1 MSAMSQ
7 PALDRRAFV
16 AGAVALGA
24 VAASGTAAATARA
37 AGKSAAADAA
47 DAFERSVA
55 WDAEYDV
62 VVVGLGGAGCAT
74 AITAADAG
82 AKVLVLE
89 KAPEG
94 YSGGN
99 SNICM
104 QWICYTEDPE
114 GVRTYFE
121 NLRGGYDTPSDA
133 MLDVYIDEMQKN
145 KEWFE
150 SLGAPNVETFDYV
163 EYPQFEGSSA
173 FTPFTVDGS
182 NGMKPPAVFGGNGA
196 CYNLLKKNVTDRADA
211 IDVWYEAPATHLV
224 QDPATKVIHGVTAQ
238 VAGREVKVR
247 AKRGVVL
254 TCGGYENSPQMQQ
267 DYNQHLFWP
276 PTGTCYYNEGD
287 GIKMALEVNADLW
300 HMANIV
306 TNNGCFRNEETGN
319 ATFGFGIYV
328 KTRGINIANDGSRV
342 YDGKAY
348 HGKMPY
354 NDAYLN
360 AALPETYWYVYD
372 QTIQDAGA
380 INPTWSADSSEEIEK
395 GWVLKADTLDE
406 LAEKMGMTADAAQN
420 MQQTISVYNGFVAD
434 GFDPVFGRSA
444 ESMFAV
450 ETGPFYACKQTCC
463 CGNTQGGPR
472 RNERGEVLDVAGDP
486 IPHLYEAGELGDIW
500 SNLYQ
505 ASCNLGG
512 GMIFG
517 RISGANAAE
526 VKDDVTQ
533 DDLVSEPFVPEVA
546 EESYECGEGQYI
558 GRGMGKGEAP
568 MVVRVTMDGEKIA
581 QVEIL
586 KHYETEGLAAIDRA
600 LAELP
605 EAIVAAGSP
614 EVDMV
619 AGATRTSA
627 GIIAAV
633 SDALAQAKA

>member
-1 MSAMSQ
+1 MTSNTS
-7 PALDRRAFV
+7 LDRRTFV
-16 AGAVALGA
+16 AGAAVGLG
-24 VAASGTAAATARA
+24 TLAAAGSALA
-37 AGKSAAADAA
+37 AEKGSVSAGADMAS
-47 DAFERSVA
+47 DAFETTVA

-62 VVVGLGGAGCAT
+62 VVIGLGGAGCAT

-89 KAPEG
+89 KAEEG

-104 QWICYTEDPE
+104 QWICYTEDPD
-114 GVRTYFE
+114 GVRSYFE
-121 NLRGGYDTPSDA
+121 ALRGGYNTPSDEI
-133 MLDVYIDEMQKN
+133 LDVYIDEMQKN
-145 KEWFE
+145 KAWFE
-150 SLGAPNVETFDYV
+150 SLGAPNVQTFDYV
-163 EYPQFEGSSA
+163 EYPQLPGSAA

-182 NGMKPPAVFGGNGA
+182 NGMKPPTVFGGNGA
-196 CYNLLKKNVTDRADA
+196 CYNLLKKNVVDRADM

-224 QDPATKVIHGVTAQ
+224 QDPATKIIHGV
-238 VAGREVKVR
+238 VATVDGKEVLVR
-247 AKRGVVL
+247 AKNGVVL
-254 TCGGYENSPQMQQ
+254 TCGGYENNPQMQQ

-276 PTGTCYYNEGD
+276 PTGTCYWNEGD

-319 ATFGFGIYV
+319 ATFGFGVFV
-328 KTRGINIANDGSRV
+328 KCRGINIANDGTRV

-354 NDAYLN
+354 NDVFLN

-372 QTIQDAGA
+372 QTIQDTGP
-380 INPTWSADSSEEIEK
+380 IQPTWSADSSEEIAK
-395 GWVLKADTLDE
+395 GWVIKADTLDE
-406 LAEKMGMTADAAQN
+406 LAVKMGLDDDATQT
-420 MQQTISVYNGFVAD
+420 MKQTIDTYNGVVAS
-434 GFDPVFGRSA
+434 GVDPVFGRKA
-444 ESMFAV
+444 EAMFPI

-472 RNERGEVLDVAGDP
+472 RNERGEVLDVEGEP

-526 VKDDVTQ
+526 VKQDVTQ
-533 DDLVSEPFVPEVA
+533 DNLVTDGFEPTPV
-546 EESYECGEGQYI
+546 EETYECGENQRI

-568 MVVRVTMDGEKIA
+568 MVVRVTLDGTKVT

-586 KHYETEGLAAIDRA
+586 KHYETEGLAAIDHA
-600 LAELP
+600 LSDLP
-605 EAIVAAGSP
+605 TAIAAAGGTDG
-614 EVDMV
+614 VDMV

-633 SDALAQAKA
+633 ANALSQAN

>member
-1 MSAMSQ
+1 MTATKAQ
-7 PALDRRAFV
+7 TALDRRTFV
-16 AGAVALGA
+16 AGAAAGALASAGA
-24 VAASGTAAATARA
+24 TLCATARA
-37 AGKSAAADAA
+37 DETAH
-47 DAFERSVA
+47 AFERGIE

-62 VVVGLGGAGCAT
+62 VVVGLGGAGCAS
-74 AITAADAG
+74 AISAADAG
-82 AKVLVLE
+82 AHVLVLE

-94 YSGGN
+94 YAGGN

-121 NLRGGYDTPSDA
+121 NLRGGYETPSDA
-133 MLDVYIDEMQKN
+133 ILDTYIEGMQQN

-150 SLGAPNVETFDYV
+150 SLGAPNVQTFDYV

-182 NGMKPPAVFGGNGA
+182 TGMKPPLVFGGNGA
-196 CYNLLKKNVTDRADA
+196 CYTLLKKNVTDRADS
-211 IDVWYEAPATHLV
+211 IDVWYEAPATHLI
-224 QDPATKVIHGVTAQ
+224 QDPDTKVIHGLTAQ
-238 VAGREVKVR
+238 VGERKVR
-247 AKRGVVL
+247 IRAKNGVIL
-254 TCGGYENSPQMQQ
+254 ACGGYENSPQMQQ

-328 KTRGINIANDGSRV
+328 STRGINIANNGTRV

-354 NDAYLN
+354 NDVYLN

-372 QTIQDAGA
+372 QAIQDAGA
-380 INPTWSADSSEEIEK
+380 INPTWSTDGAEEVEK
-395 GWVLKADTLDE
+395 GWVLKADTLEE
-406 LAEKMGMTADAAQN
+406 LAGKMGLTDEAAQT
-420 MQQTISVYNGFVAD
+420 MAQTIEVYNGFAAD

-444 ESMFAV
+444 ESMFAIQA
-450 ETGPFYACKQTCC
+450 GPFYACKQTCC

-472 RNERGEVLDVAGDP
+472 RNERGEVLDVVGQA
-486 IPHLYEAGELGDIW
+486 IPHLYEAGELGDVW

-517 RISGANAAE
+517 RISGTNAAAP
-526 VKDDVTQ
+526 KDDVTQ
-533 DDLVSEPFVPEVA
+533 DDLVSTPFAPEVA
-546 EESYECGEGQYI
+546 EEEYETAENQYI
-558 GRGMGKGEAP
+558 GRGMGKGQAP
-568 MVVRVTMDGEKIA
+568 MVVRVTVDGGKVA
-581 QVEIL
+581 QVEVL

-600 LAELP
+600 LTELP
-605 EAIVAAGSP
+605 RAMEEAGSA

-619 AGATRTSA
+619 AGATRTCA
-627 GIIAAV
+627 GLIEAV
-633 SDALAQAKA
+633 NDALSQA

>member
-1 MSAMSQ
+1 MTSTKAQ
-7 PALDRRAFV
+7 TALDRRTFV
-16 AGAVALGA
+16 AGAAAGALASAGA
-24 VAASGTAAATARA
+24 TLCATARA
-37 AGKSAAADAA
+37 DEAAQ
-47 DAFERSVA
+47 AFERGIE

-62 VVVGLGGAGCAT
+62 VVVGLGGAGCAS
-74 AITAADAG
+74 AISAADAG
-82 AKVLVLE
+82 AHVLVLE

-94 YSGGN
+94 YAGGN

-121 NLRGGYDTPSDA
+121 NLRGGYETPSDA
-133 MLDVYIDEMQKN
+133 ILDTYIEGMRQN

-150 SLGAPNVETFDYV
+150 SLGAPNVQTFDYV

-182 NGMKPPAVFGGNGA
+182 TGMKPPLVFGGNGA
-196 CYNLLKKNVTDRADA
+196 CYTLLKKNVTDRADS
-211 IDVWYEAPATHLV
+211 IDVWYEAPATHLI
-224 QDPATKVIHGVTAQ
+224 QDPDTKVIHGLTAQ
-238 VAGREVKVR
+238 VGEREVRVR
-247 AKRGVVL
+247 AKNGVIL
-254 TCGGYENSPQMQQ
+254 ACGGYENSPQMQQ

-328 KTRGINIANDGSRV
+328 STRGINIANNGTRV

-354 NDAYLN
+354 NDVYLN

-372 QTIQDAGA
+372 QAIQDAGA
-380 INPTWSADSSEEIEK
+380 INPTWSTDGAEEVEK
-395 GWVLKADTLDE
+395 GWVLKADTLEE
-406 LAEKMGMTADAAQN
+406 LAGKMGLTDEAAQT
-420 MQQTISVYNGFVAD
+420 MAQTIEVYNGFAAD

-444 ESMFAV
+444 ESMFAIQ
-450 ETGPFYACKQTCC
+450 TGPFYACKQTCC

-472 RNERGEVLDVAGDP
+472 RNERGEVLDVAGEA
-486 IPHLYEAGELGDIW
+486 IPHLYEAGELGDVW

-517 RISGANAAE
+517 RISGANAAAP
-526 VKDDVTQ
+526 KDDVTQ
-533 DDLVSEPFVPEVA
+533 DDLVSAPFAPEVTEEEYETA
-546 EESYECGEGQYI
+546 EKQYI
-558 GRGMGKGEAP
+558 GRGMGKGQAP
-568 MVVRVTMDGEKIA
+568 MVVRVTVDDGKVA
-581 QVEIL
+581 QVEVL

-600 LAELP
+600 LTELP
-605 EAIVAAGSP
+605 RAMEEAGSA

-619 AGATRTSA
+619 AGATRTCA
-627 GIIAAV
+627 GLIEAV
-633 SDALAQAKA
+633 NDALSQA

>member
-1 MSAMSQ
+1 MASIDAKA
-7 PALDRRAFV
+7 ALDRRTFV
-16 AGAVALGA
+16 AGT
-24 VAASGTAAATARA
+24 AAGVLATAAATLATGT
-37 AGKSAAADAA
+37 AGAEETE
-47 DAFERSVA
+47 AFERTVA

-121 NLRGGYDTPSDA
+121 ALRGGYDTPSDA
-133 MLDVYIDEMQKN
+133 ILDVYIEGMQQN

-150 SLGAPNVETFDYV
+150 SLGAPNVRTFDYV

-182 NGMKPPAVFGGNGA
+182 TGMKPPLVFGGNGA
-196 CYNLLKKNVTDRADA
+196 CYTLLKKNVTDRADS
-211 IDVWYEAPATHLV
+211 IDVWYEAPATHLI

-238 VAGREVKVR
+238 VGDKEVKVR
-247 AKRGVVL
+247 AKNGVVL

-267 DYNQHLFWP
+267 DYNQRLFWP

-306 TNNGCFRNEETGN
+306 TNNGCFRNEQTGN

-328 KTRGINIANDGSRV
+328 STRGINIANNGTRV
-342 YDGKAY
+342 HDGKAY
-348 HGKMPY
+348 HGKVQY
-354 NDAYLN
+354 NDAFLN
-360 AALPETYWYVYD
+360 AALPDTYWYVYD
-372 QTIQDAGA
+372 QAIQDAGA

-395 GWVLKADTLDE
+395 GWVIKADTLDE
-406 LAEKMGMTADAAQN
+406 LAQKMGLTDEAAQT
-420 MQQTISVYNGFVAD
+420 MAQTIAVYNGFAAD

-444 ESMFAV
+444 ESMFAIQ
-450 ETGPFYACKQTCC
+450 TAPFYACKQTCC

-472 RNERGEVLDVAGDP
+472 RNERGEVLDVAGEP
-486 IPHLYEAGELGDIW
+486 IPHLYESGELGDVW

-517 RISGANAAE
+517 RISGTNAAA

-533 DDLVSEPFVPEVA
+533 DDLVETPFAPEIA
-546 EESYECGEGQYI
+546 EEQYETGESQHI
-558 GRGMGKGEAP
+558 GRGMGKGQAP
-568 MVVRVTMDGEKIA
+568 MVVRVTMDGDKISA
-581 QVEIL
+581 VEIL

-600 LAELP
+600 LTELP
-605 EAIVAAGSP
+605 AAMAQAGSV

-619 AGATRTSA
+619 AGATRTCA
-627 GIIAAV
+627 GIIEAV
-633 SDALAQAKA
+633 NDALAQA

>member
-1 MSAMSQ
+1 MASIDARA
-7 PALDRRAFV
+7 ALDRRTFV
-16 AGAVALGA
+16 AGT
-24 VAASGTAAATARA
+24 AAGVLATAAATLA
-37 AGKSAAADAA
+37 AGTAGAEETE
-47 DAFERSVA
+47 AFERTVA

-121 NLRGGYDTPSDA
+121 ALRGGYDTPSDA
-133 MLDVYIDEMQKN
+133 ILDVYIEGMQQN

-150 SLGAPNVETFDYV
+150 SLGAPNVQTFDYV

-182 NGMKPPAVFGGNGA
+182 TGMKPPLVFGGNGA
-196 CYNLLKKNVTDRADA
+196 CYTLLKKNVTDRADS
-211 IDVWYEAPATHLV
+211 IDVWYEAPATHLI

-238 VAGREVKVR
+238 VGDKEVKVR
-247 AKRGVVL
+247 AKNGVVL

-267 DYNQHLFWP
+267 DYNQRLFWP

-306 TNNGCFRNEETGN
+306 TNNGCFRNEQTGN

-328 KTRGINIANDGSRV
+328 STRGINIANNGTRV
-342 YDGKAY
+342 HDGKAY
-348 HGKMPY
+348 HGKVQY
-354 NDAYLN
+354 NDAFLN
-360 AALPETYWYVYD
+360 AALPDTYWYVYD
-372 QTIQDAGA
+372 QAIQDAGA

-395 GWVLKADTLDE
+395 GWVIKADTLDE
-406 LAEKMGMTADAAQN
+406 LAQKMGLTDEAAQT
-420 MQQTISVYNGFVAD
+420 MAQTIAVYNGFAAD

-444 ESMFAV
+444 ESMFAIQ
-450 ETGPFYACKQTCC
+450 TAPFYACKQTCC

-486 IPHLYEAGELGDIW
+486 IPHLYESGELGDVW

-517 RISGANAAE
+517 RISGANAAA

-533 DDLVSEPFVPEVA
+533 DDLVGTPFAPEVA
-546 EESYECGEGQYI
+546 EEQYETGESQYI
-558 GRGMGKGEAP
+558 GRGMGKGQAP
-568 MVVRVTMDGEKIA
+568 MVVRVTMDGDKISA
-581 QVEIL
+581 VEIL

-600 LAELP
+600 LTELP
-605 EAIVAAGSP
+605 AAMAQAGSV

-619 AGATRTSA
+619 AGATRTCA
-627 GIIAAV
+627 GIIEAV
-633 SDALAQAKA
+633 NDALAQA

>member
-1 MSAMSQ
+1 MSSPKVNAK
-7 PALDRRAFV
+7 LNRREFV
-16 AGAVALGA
+16 TAGAMLGA
-24 VAASGTAAATARA
+24 AASAASSLAI
-37 AGKSAAADAA
+37 ADEAPSD
-47 DAFERSVA
+47 DAFERSVE
-55 WDAEYDV
+55 WDSEYDV
-62 VVVGLGGAGCAT
+62 IVVGLGGAGCAT

-121 NLRGGYDTPSDA
+121 QLRGGYETPSDA
-133 MLDVYIDEMQKN
+133 ILDVYIDEMQKN

-150 SLGAPNVETFDYV
+150 GLGAPNVQTFDYV

-173 FTPFTVDGS
+173 FTPLTVDGS
-182 NGMKPPAVFGGNGA
+182 TGMIPPVVFGGNGA
-196 CYNLLKKNVTDRADA
+196 CYNLLKKNVVDRADN
-211 IDVWYEAPATHLV
+211 IDVWYEAPATHLI
-224 QDPATKVIHGVTAQ
+224 QDPQTKVIHGVTAQ
-238 VAGREVKVR
+238 VGDKEVKVR
-247 AKRGVVL
+247 AKNGVVL

-328 KTRGINIANDGSRV
+328 ATRGINIANNGTRV

-354 NDAYLN
+354 NDVYLN

-380 INPTWSADSSEEIEK
+380 ITPTWSADSSEEIEK
-395 GWVLKADTLDE
+395 GWVIKADTLDE
-406 LAEKMGMTADAAQN
+406 LAQKMGLSEDAAQT
-420 MQQTISVYNGFVAD
+420 MQQTIDVYNGFAAD

-444 ESMFAV
+444 ESMFAIQ
-450 ETGPFYACKQTCC
+450 TGPFYACKQTCC

-472 RNERGEVLDVAGDP
+472 RNERGEVLDVAGEP

-517 RISGANAAE
+517 RISGANAAA
-526 VKDDVTQ
+526 VKNDVTQ
-533 DDLVSEPFVPEVA
+533 DDLVAAPFKPEVV
-546 EESYECGEGQYI
+546 EDEYECGDNQYI

-568 MVVRVTMDGEKIA
+568 MVVRVTVDGDKVS

-600 LAELP
+600 LTELP
-605 EAIVAAGSP
+605 EAIAQAGSVD
-614 EVDMV
+614 VDMV

-633 SDALAQAKA
+633 SDALSQA

>member
-1 MSAMSQ
+1 MASIDAKA
-7 PALDRRAFV
+7 ALDRRTFV
-16 AGAVALGA
+16 AGT
-24 VAASGTAAATARA
+24 AAGVLATAAATLA
-37 AGKSAAADAA
+37 AGTAGAEETE
-47 DAFERSVA
+47 AFERTVA

-121 NLRGGYDTPSDA
+121 ALRGGYDTPSDA
-133 MLDVYIDEMQKN
+133 ILDVYIEGMQQN

-150 SLGAPNVETFDYV
+150 SLGAPNVQTFDYV

-182 NGMKPPAVFGGNGA
+182 TGMKPPLVFGGNGA
-196 CYNLLKKNVTDRADA
+196 CYTLLKKNVTDRADS
-211 IDVWYEAPATHLV
+211 IDVWYEAPATHLI
-224 QDPATKVIHGVTAQ
+224 QDPATKVIHGVTVQ
-238 VAGREVKVR
+238 VGDKEVKVR
-247 AKRGVVL
+247 AKNGVVL

-267 DYNQHLFWP
+267 DYNQRLFWP

-306 TNNGCFRNEETGN
+306 TNNGCFRNEQTGN

-328 KTRGINIANDGSRV
+328 STRGINIASNGTRV
-342 YDGKAY
+342 HDGKAY
-348 HGKMPY
+348 HGKVQY
-354 NDAYLN
+354 NDAFLN
-360 AALPETYWYVYD
+360 AALPDTYWYVYD
-372 QTIQDAGA
+372 QAIQDAGA

-395 GWVLKADTLDE
+395 GWVIKADTLDE
-406 LAEKMGMTADAAQN
+406 LAQKMGLTDEAAQT
-420 MQQTISVYNGFVAD
+420 MAQTIDVYNGFAAD

-444 ESMFAV
+444 ESMFAIQ
-450 ETGPFYACKQTCC
+450 TAPFYACKQTCC

-472 RNERGEVLDVAGDP
+472 RNERGEVLDVAGEP
-486 IPHLYEAGELGDIW
+486 IPHLYESGELGDVW

-517 RISGANAAE
+517 RISGANAAA

-533 DDLVSEPFVPEVA
+533 DDLVEAPFAPEVA
-546 EESYECGEGQYI
+546 EEQYETGESQYI
-558 GRGMGKGEAP
+558 GRGMGKGQAP
-568 MVVRVTMDGEKIA
+568 MVVRVTMDGDKISA
-581 QVEIL
+581 VEIL

-600 LAELP
+600 LTELP
-605 EAIVAAGSP
+605 AAMAQAGSV

-619 AGATRTSA
+619 AGATRTCA
-627 GIIAAV
+627 GIIEAV
-633 SDALAQAKA
+633 NDALVQA